1 MSTDDS
7 TLGIAVIAAGARGQ
21 AHAKAWSSLPDAQVR
36 AVADVDDARAR
47 EFADAYGAEPVAN
60 AHDAIARDDVHIVS
74 VCTPAAFHAEY
85 VVAAA
90 EHGKHVLCEKPI
102 ALTLEDAARMIAA
115 ARDNGIVLS
124 YSFQG
129 QFREATH
136 RVRELIAS
144 DEIGRPIM
152 ARSVSGAEIRPKIAM
167 HDRLRGNG
175 GPIVDSFCHTTTAW
189 RYWFQSEPVRV
200 RASGMTFA
208 EGAEELADIEALAI
222 DTATV
227 IVDFASGDV
236 GTHTTSWGLPKGVRT
251 GGIADMIG
259 PKGVMTP
266 GRDTIRIVKQGGEET
281 VIDGLARDEDPSQV
295 RHFVACVREEAE
307 PVNTGE
313 DAKIALSVS
322 LAALESTETGE
333 AVGL

>member
-36 AVADVDDARAR
+36 AVADVDEARAR
-47 EFADAYGAEPVAN
+47 EFAEAHGAEVVAD
-60 AHDAIARDDVHIVS
+60 AQDAIARDDVHIVS

-90 EHGKHVLCEKPI
+90 ERGKHVLCEKPI
-102 ALTLEDAARMIAA
+102 ALTLDDADRMIAA

-167 HDRLRGNG
+167 HDRRLGNG
-175 GPIVDSFCHTTTAW
+175 GPLVDSFCHTITAW
-189 RYWFQSEPVRV
+189 RCWFQSEPVRV

-208 EGAEELADIEALAI
+208 KGAEELASIEALAI

-227 IVDFASGDV
+227 IVDFASDDV
-236 GTHTTSWGLPKGVRT
+236 GTHTTSWGLPKGART
-251 GGIADMIG
+251 GGVNDLIG
-259 PKGVMTP
+259 PRGVMTP
-266 GRDTIRIVKQGGEET
+266 GRDSVKIVKQGGEET
-281 VIDGLARDEDPSQV
+281 VIDGLARDEDLNQV
-295 RHFVACVREEAE
+295 RHFVACVRGEAE
-307 PVNTGE
+307 PINTGE
-313 DAKIALSVS
+313 DARVALSVS
-322 LAALESTETGE
+322 LAALESIESGE
-333 AVGL
+333 AVVL

>member
-1 MSTDDS
+1 MV
-7 TLGIAVIAAGARGQ
+7 G
-21 AHAKAWSSLPDAQVR
+21 
-36 AVADVDDARAR
+36 
-47 EFADAYGAEPVAN
+47 

-90 EHGKHVLCEKPI
+90 ERGKHALCEKPI
-102 ALTLEDAARMIAA
+102 ALTLGDADRMIAA
-115 ARDNGIVLS
+115 ARENDIVLS

-152 ARSVSGAEIRPKIAM
+152 ARSISGAEIRPKTAM

-175 GPIVDSFCHTTTAW
+175 GPIVDSFCHTVTAW
-189 RYWFQSEPVRV
+189 RCWFQSEPVRV
-200 RASGMTFA
+200 RASGMTLA
-208 EGAEELADIEALAI
+208 KRAEELASIEALAI

-236 GTHTTSWGLPKGVRT
+236 GMHSTSWGLPKGVRT
-251 GGIADMIG
+251 GGVSDLIG

-266 GRDTIRIVKQGGEET
+266 GRDSIRVVKEGGEET

-295 RHFVACVREEAE
+295 RHFAACVRGEAE

-313 DAKIALSVS
+313 DARIALNVS
-322 LAALESTETGE
+322 LAALESIETAE
-333 AVGL
+333 Q